1 MRRFNNN
8 RDLWYAEMPTA
19 GGLRLFSEEM
29 LSGRIVD
36 ALKWCCDRRGM
47 RLYNYVILPD
57 RTILIANTAW
67 GTLFDVLQGFQ
78 KFTSKAIVRIL
89 RTGSKN
95 LQRSWIMPVLNEA
108 GRGRNLDY
116 LSIWQGD
123 PELISLLSREDI
135 DAKVF
140 FINQSP
146 VKCGFVTRPEH
157 FKNSSANPLNP
168 RDGWLV
174 EPTDRGI

>member
-1 MRRFNNN
+1 MSRFKNN
-8 RDLWYAEMPTA
+8 RDLYYTELPAA
-19 GGLRLFSEEM
+19 GGLQLFSEDM
-29 LSGRIVD
+29 INGRITD

-67 GTLFDVLQGFQ
+67 GTLYDVLQGFQ

-89 RTGSKN
+89 RRGSKN
-95 LQRSWIMPVLNEA
+95 LQRSWILPVLNEA
-108 GRGRNLDY
+108 SRGRNLDY

-135 DAKVF
+135 DAKVS
-140 FINQSP
+140 FINQYP
-146 VKCGFVTRPEH
+146 VTRGFVMSAEH
-157 FKNSSANPLNP
+157 YKYSSANPLNP
-168 RDGWLV
+168 MDGWLV